1 MRLLII
7 LSALA
12 CAAGMARYLPLG
24 LAALAVLTVL
34 ALKAER
40 DSLRDPLTGLQN
52 LRALDRRRGK
62 YRRLGVTVVYL
73 DVNDLKRRNDTQ
85 GHAAGD
91 DALRRVAEIL
101 RHLPGDAYRVGGDE
115 FLIVTTAPF
124 AWTPPADL
132 PVSLG
137 TSQGPGRELDALIRR
152 AEAEMDKNKG

>member
-7 LSALA
+7 LSALV
-12 CAAGMARYLPLG
+12 CAAGLAWYFPLG

-34 ALKAER
+34 ALKAEE
-40 DSLRDPLTGLQN
+40 DSRRDPLTGLHN
-52 LRALDRRRGK
+52 LRALGRRRGK

-73 DVNDLKRRNDTQ
+73 DINDLKRRNDTQ

-101 RHLPGDAYRVGGDE
+101 RRLPGDAYRVGGDE
-115 FLIVTTAPF
+115 FLIISTVPF
-124 AWTPPADL
+124 CWTPPADL

-137 TSQGPGRELDALIRR
+137 IAQGPGRELDTLIRR
-152 AEAEMDKNKG
+152 AEAEMYKNKP

>member
-12 CAAGMARYLPLG
+12 CAAGLARYLPLG

-52 LRALDRRRGK
+52 LRALDRSRGK

-115 FLIVTTAPF
+115 FLIISTVPF
-124 AWTPPADL
+124 CWTPPSDL
-132 PVSLG
+132 AVSLG
-137 TSQGPGRELDALIRR
+137 IAQGPGRELDALIRR
-152 AEAEMDKNKG
+152 AEAEMYKNKG